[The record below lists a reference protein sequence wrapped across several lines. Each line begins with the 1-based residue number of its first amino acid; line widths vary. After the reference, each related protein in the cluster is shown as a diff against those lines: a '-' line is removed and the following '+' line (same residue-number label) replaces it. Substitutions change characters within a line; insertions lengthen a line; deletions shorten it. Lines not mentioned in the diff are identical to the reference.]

1 MLVLQRRGSDLSV
14 MRRRDKRAFPLSRRR
29 RHFGSWRREAGWTWG
44 AGAKTRSSGQGFRDA
59 ERSKGREARGKRLE
73 ESRDSAATGGLAA
86 RAAKGKRR
94 LQLRELAVANAAR
107 EGGQGR
113 EARRELARTRERLG
127 DLALVDHDE
136 VGEGLA

>member
-1 MLVLQRRGSDLSV
+1 MGRGSENAEQ
-14 MRRRDKRAFPLSRRR
+14 RPGIPR
-29 RHFGSWRREAGWTWG
+29 RREAQ
-44 AGAKTRSSGQGFRDA
+44 SG
-59 ERSKGREARGKRLE
+59 ERPVA
-73 ESRDSAATGGLAA
+73 RDSRRQGILRQQGGL
-86 RAAKGKRR
+86 RHGPRRGKRR

>member
-1 MLVLQRRGSDLSV
+1 MGRGSENAEQ
-14 MRRRDKRAFPLSRRR
+14 RPGIPR
-29 RHFGSWRREAGWTWG
+29 RREAQ
-44 AGAKTRSSGQGFRDA
+44 R
-59 ERSKGREARGKRLE
+59 ARGPWQETRGGKGFCGNR
-73 ESRDSAATGGLAA
+73 GGL
-86 RAAKGKRR
+86 RHGPRRGKRR